1 MKRCPACSKTYDDTQ
16 NFCLDDGTTLVSEVA
31 GSSGSHLPTENLPYN
46 RSSAPTEVL
55 RDPQTSGYQGSPTTP
70 PPPANY
76 QVAPPPPPPSPY
88 MSAPAQKRSPMP
100 WFIVGALA
108 LVAAIV
114 GIIFATRGSGETTTG
129 VGGTTS
135 SPTSSPGK
143 TSSSPTASGIA
154 YTDPAGRFG
163 ITLPPGF
170 KAFTAQKQSQPTPAG
185 PIDLNILQ
193 SETLQGAC
201 VLGYSDFPEAS
212 FEGRTP
218 KKMLEDGR
226 DGALRNINATLEKQE
241 DITVQGKTGLDIY
254 GSTTSGGRSI
264 YVRFQFIL
272 DKPRAYQIGYLAYN
286 RADLDKPDVQ
296 AYFNSFRIK

>member
-1 MKRCPACSKTYDDTQ
+1 MKRCPVCHKTYDETQ
-16 NFCLDDGTTLVSEVA
+16 NFCLEDGSNLLSEA
-31 GSSGSHLPTENLPYN
+31 TGSSGSHLPTENLPYN
-46 RSSAPTEVL
+46 RSAAPTEVL
-55 RDPQTSGYQGSPTTP
+55 HGAPTSGYQGTTTP
-70 PPPANY
+70 PPPPNY
-76 QVAPPPPPPSPY
+76 QMPPPPPSPY
-88 MSAPAQKRSPMP
+88 MTPPAQKRSHMP
-100 WFIVGALA
+100 WFIVGGLA

-114 GIIFATRGSGETTTG
+114 GVILATRGSGETTTG
-129 VGGTTS
+129 VGGGTTS
-135 SPTSSPGK
+135 SPTGK
-143 TSSSPTASGIA
+143 TSSSPTASGTA
-154 YTDPAGRFG
+154 YTDPAGRFS
-163 ITLPPGF
+163 ISLPPGF

-212 FEGRTP
+212 FVGRTP

-226 DGALRNINATLEKQE
+226 DGALRNIKATLEKQA

-254 GSTTSGGRSI
+254 GSTKQGGKDI
-264 YVRFQFIL
+264 YVRFQFVL

-296 AYFNSFRIK
+296 AYFDSFRIK

>member
-1 MKRCPACSKTYDDTQ
+1 MKRCPVCHKTYDDTQ
-16 NFCLDDGTTLVSEVA
+16 NFCLDDGTTLLNDTA
-31 GSSGSHLPTENLPYN
+31 GSSSSQYPTENLPFD
-46 RSSAPTEVL
+46 RSSAATEVL
-55 RDPQTSGYQGSPTTP
+55 RDPQTSGYQGGATT

-76 QVAPPPPPPSPY
+76 QVSPPPPPSPY
-88 MSAPAQKRSPMP
+88 MPSPTQKRSPLP
-100 WFIVGALA
+100 WFIVGGLA

-114 GIIFATRGSGETTTG
+114 GIVLATRGSGETTTG
-129 VGGTTS
+129 VGGSNS
-135 SPTSSPGK
+135 SGQ
-143 TSSSPTASGIA
+143 TSSSPTTSGSA
-154 YTDPAGRFG
+154 YTDPAGRFS

-212 FEGRTP
+212 FVGRSP

-241 DITVQGKTGLDIY
+241 EVTVQGKTGLDIY
-254 GSTTSGGRSI
+254 GSTSSEGKSI
-264 YVRFQFIL
+264 YVRFKFIL

-286 RADLDKPDVQ
+286 RADLDKPEVQ
-296 AYFNSFRIK
+296 AYFDSFRIK